1 MRKKIKDKI
10 KKIWKAMKDWMKK
23 VYSKFKK

>member
-1 MRKKIKDKI
+1 MIKKIKDKI